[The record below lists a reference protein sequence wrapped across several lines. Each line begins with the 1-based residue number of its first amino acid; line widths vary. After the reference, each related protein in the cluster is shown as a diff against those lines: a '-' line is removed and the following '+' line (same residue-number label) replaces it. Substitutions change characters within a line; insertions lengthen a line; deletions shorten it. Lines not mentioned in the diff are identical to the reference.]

1 MIMFLMILYSKSNIV
16 TTKTHKL
23 ISFNQI
29 DFFVLGS
36 LPTQIGN
43 LTALVDFHLHTNSF
57 SGIHNCYTTVTSI
70 KINIIISI
78 TSYDIISQ
86 DLYPLK
92 SET

>member
-1 MIMFLMILYSKSNIV
+1 MFLMILYSKSNIV

-57 SGIHNCYTTVTSI
+57 SGIHNCYTTVTLI
-70 KINIIISI
+70 QIYHNFNYLI
-78 TSYDIISQ
+78 
-86 DLYPLK
+86 L
-92 SET
+92 